1 MYVMMTWMK
10 ISVLTDIS
18 ILEFYR
24 YIRYIGIYKLFK
36 ILKYIQFI
44 FQNYFESIKND
55 NIN

>member
-1 MYVMMTWMK
+1 MK

-18 ILEFYR
+18 ILEFYK

-44 FQNYFESIKND
+44 FQNYFESIEND

>member
-24 YIRYIGIYKLFK
+24 YIRYSGIYKLFK

>member
-1 MYVMMTWMK
+1 MYVMMIWMK
-10 ISVLTDIS
+10 ILVLTDIS

-24 YIRYIGIYKLFK
+24 YIRYTGIYKLFK

-44 FQNYFESIKND
+44 FQNYFESIENN

>member
-1 MYVMMTWMK
+1 MYVMMIWMK
-10 ISVLTDIS
+10 KLVLTDIS

-24 YIRYIGIYKLFK
+24 YIRYTGIYKLFK

-44 FQNYFESIKND
+44 FQNYFESIENN